1 MNKRNLFTIG
11 GAAAFGLALVALP
24 ASPARAQKPEDSTV
38 TRLQQKLDELQSK
51 LQAQLESQ
59 QVQEAELAVTDAL
72 MRALGPTA
80 GVRGLRITTD
90 FPHGLRIVVLES
102 VPVAVLVH
110 GADRVAVDANGSLLP
125 RVAADD
131 LNIVIADDGSGWLGV
146 ETHEVTADK
155 AKELKLSAERGVVL
169 GRIVPDSPAAKA
181 GLKENDVVTEING
194 QRVEGAAQFRRM
206 IHEIPAGRSIQL
218 TVWRDGRTQAISA
231 TLGKSEER
239 HHAMKMVT
247 PSPGTFAF
255 RMPEIPEIP
264 PMEWNGAML
273 AGGQPRLGIDAEDL
287 SGQLGAFFGAPDG
300 EGILVRDV
308 NSGSPAEKAG
318 VKAGDVITS
327 LNGDRI
333 RTVGDLR
340 EKLSAKRDDKD
351 RTVKLGVLRNKSEIS
366 LAVELPA
373 AAARPKR
380 LVSRRTSI

>member
-38 TRLQQKLDELQSK
+38 TRLQQKLDELQAK

-59 QVQEAELAVTDAL
+59 QVQEAELARADAL
-72 MRALGPTA
+72 E
-80 GVRGLRITTD
+80 
-90 FPHGLRIVVLES
+90 ES
-102 VPVAVLVH
+102 AQAIEEENQDPPQIEV
-110 GADRVAVDANGSLLP
+110 LP
-125 RVAADD
+125 RVATDD
-131 LNIVIADDGSGWLGV
+131 LNILVGDDGSGWLGV

-247 PSPGTFAF
+247 PTPGTFAF

-264 PMEWNGAML
+264 PMEWNGGML

-366 LAVELPA
+366 LTVELPA

>member
-38 TRLQQKLDELQSK
+38 ARLQQKIDELQAK

-59 QVQEAELAVTDAL
+59 QVQEAELAVADA
-72 MRALGPTA
+72 AQA
-80 GVRGLRITTD
+80 
-90 FPHGLRIVVLES
+90 IVQENQD
-102 VPVAVLVH
+102 PVQTEV
-110 GADRVAVDANGSLLP
+110 LP
-125 RVAADD
+125 RVATDD
-131 LNIVIADDGSGWLGV
+131 LNILIGDDGSGWLGV

-247 PSPGTFAF
+247 PTPGTFAF

-264 PMEWNGAML
+264 PMEWNGGML
-273 AGGQPRLGIDAEDL
+273 VGGQPRQG
-287 SGQLGAFFGAPDG
+287 P
-300 EGILVRDV
+300 
-308 NSGSPAEKAG
+308 KAG
-318 VKAGDVITS
+318 GLDGRA
-327 LNGDRI
+327 L
-333 RTVGDLR
+333 
-340 EKLSAKRDDKD
+340 AAKD
-351 RTVKLGVLRNKSEIS
+351 R
-366 LAVELPA
+366 
-373 AAARPKR
+373 
-380 LVSRRTSI
+380 

>member
-1 MNKRNLFTIG
+1 MNKRNLLMIG

-38 TRLQQKLDELQSK
+38 ARLQQKIDELQAK

-59 QVQEAELAVTDAL
+59 QVQEAELAVRDAL
-72 MRALGPTA
+72 KESAQA
-80 GVRGLRITTD
+80 
-90 FPHGLRIVVLES
+90 IVQENQDPGQIEV
-102 VPVAVLVH
+102 
-110 GADRVAVDANGSLLP
+110 LP
-125 RVAADD
+125 RVASDD
-131 LNIVIADDGSGWLGV
+131 MNIVIGDDGSSWLGV
-146 ETHEVTADK
+146 ETHEVTSDK

-169 GRIVPDSPAAKA
+169 GKIVPDSPAAKA

-239 HHAMKMVT
+239 HHAMKMVAPT
-247 PSPGTFAF
+247 PGTFAF

-264 PMEWNGAML
+264 PMEWNGGML

-351 RTVKLGVLRNKSEIS
+351 RTVKLGVLRNKSDIS
-366 LAVELPA
+366 LTVELPA
-373 AAARPKR
+373 PAARPKR